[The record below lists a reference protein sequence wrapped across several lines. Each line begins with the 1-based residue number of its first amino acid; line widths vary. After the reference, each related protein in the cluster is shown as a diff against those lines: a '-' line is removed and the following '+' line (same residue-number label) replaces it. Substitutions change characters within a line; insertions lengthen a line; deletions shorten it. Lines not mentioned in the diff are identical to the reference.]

1 MPVILATQK
10 TEIWRIEVQSQIQE
24 IVCQTL
30 SKKQTNKQ
38 TKKTPS
44 QNKLV
49 EWLNV

>member
-30 SKKQTNKQ
+30 SKKQTNK
-38 TKKTPS
+38 KKTPS